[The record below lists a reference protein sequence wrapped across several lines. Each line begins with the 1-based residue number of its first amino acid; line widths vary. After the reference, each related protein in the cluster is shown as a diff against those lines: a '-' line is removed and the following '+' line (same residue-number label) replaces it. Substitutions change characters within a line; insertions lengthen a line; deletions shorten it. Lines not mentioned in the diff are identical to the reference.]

1 MPNLFGN
8 DDMEA
13 IGAGMRPLMASSG
26 LAVTK
31 QAIYTYFVNRVRS
44 NLHMVGCLSV
54 CSVLR

>member
-1 MPNLFGN
+1 
-8 DDMEA
+8 MEA

-44 NLHMVGCLSV
+44 NLHMVSCLSV